1 MRNGAEPLTK
11 GCFGLM
17 VCLVAEAIRW
27 NSPLQV
33 DPEPSE
39 RIQFEV
45 LRSPAVSSA
54 APNPLG
60 RGIASPLLARAPRT
74 NGTRN
79 GIPALAVGCGVRY
92 PVSWNQVNP
101 IRSAKF
107 NASTRRSGRRYA
119 EAARFRAIFSGLARF
134 SRVKVVG

>member
-1 MRNGAEPLTK
+1 MG
-11 GCFGLM
+11 
-17 VCLVAEAIRW
+17 
-27 NSPLQV
+27 
-33 DPEPSE
+33 PETGFLLWLSD
-39 RIQFEV
+39 
-45 LRSPAVSSA
+45 A
-54 APNPLG
+54 A
-60 RGIASPLLARAPRT
+60 
-74 NGTRN
+74 
-79 GIPALAVGCGVRY
+79 CGY